1 MAEHFKT
8 PKLKG
13 SDIDTE
19 TAAQQQA
26 KRLQHGA
33 GNVNEA
39 ERKQSEERVR
49 WSAQPGAKDRPGS
62 KTSR

>member
-1 MAEHFKT
+1 MAEPVKT

-26 KRLQHGA
+26 RRLQHGA
-33 GNVNEA
+33 GAVNEE
-39 ERKQSEERVR
+39 ERRQSEERLR
-49 WSAQPGAKDRPGS
+49 RSAQPRVKDRPGS
-62 KTSR
+62 KTPR